1 MKPARLPKLVGLVAS
16 APGAGK
22 DTFFKHLASTGAPVA
37 NIKFAA
43 KLEQEVYGEFMRLRP
58 QDIHWIRHSPTAKD
72 NPFYFLS
79 VNELAPG
86 GYRSWLR
93 EELGFKGLGDPR
105 SIRWHLIQYGTNYV
119 RKHLGKDSYWL
130 DSGMEAARLAHTYRQ
145 TAVITDVRFPNE
157 AEAIRKAGGILVFI
171 DSPWNSNGNG
181 GIADGLIAKEDCHLV
196 VSNIYGKPEAA
207 AEQFLHFIEKG
218 PYND

>member
-22 DTFFKHLASTGAPVA
+22 DTFFKHLAATGAPVA

-43 KLEQEVYGEFMRLRP
+43 KLEQEVYAHFRHLQPADLG
-58 QDIHWIRHSPTAKD
+58 WIRNHPEAKD
-72 NPFYFLS
+72 KPFYFLAAS
-79 VNELAPG
+79 ELKSS
-86 GYRSWLR
+86 GYRDWLYR
-93 EELGFKGLGDPR
+93 NGVDSGAPR
-105 SIRWHLIQYGTNYV
+105 SMRWHLIEYGTNYI
-119 RKHLGKDSYWL
+119 RRYCKMDSYWL
-130 DSGMEAARLAHTYRQ
+130 SAGNAAAQLAHTYGQ

-157 AEAIRKAGGILVFI
+157 AEAIRKAGGLLVFI

-181 GIADGLIAKEDCHLV
+181 GIADGLIQKEDCHLV
-196 VSNIYGKPEAA
+196 VSNVYGKPEAA

-218 PYND
+218 PYRD

>member
-22 DTFFKHLASTGAPVA
+22 DTFFKHLAAKGYPVA
-37 NIKFAA
+37 NIKFAS
-43 KLEQEVYGEFMRLRP
+43 KLEQEVYGEFP
-58 QDIHWIRHSPTAKD
+58 QMALEDLSWIRNDPKAKD
-72 NPFYFLS
+72 QPYRFLS
-79 VNELAPG
+79 IEKTLDWTPYGEWVRRTFEDHKA
-86 GYRSWLR
+86 
-93 EELGFKGLGDPR
+93 PR
-105 SIRWHLIQYGTNYV
+105 SMRWHLIQYGTNYV
-119 RKHLGKDSYWL
+119 RKAAGLDSYWL
-130 DSGMEAARLAHTYRQ
+130 DAGMKAARLAHTYSQ

>member
-22 DTFFKHLASTGAPVA
+22 DTMFLNLKAKGYPVA

-43 KLEQEVYGEFMRLRP
+43 KLEQEVYGEFASMSVEDLS
-58 QDIHWIRHSPTAKD
+58 WIRNDPKAKD
-72 NPFYFLS
+72 RPFHLLS
-79 VNELAPG
+79 IEKTLNWSHYGV
-86 GYRSWLR
+86 WLR
-93 EELGFKGLGDPR
+93 KTIEDHKAPR
-105 SIRWHLIQYGTNYV
+105 SIRWHLIQYGTNFV

-130 DSGMEAARLAHTYRQ
+130 DAGMQAARLAHTYRQ

-157 AEAIRKAGGILVFI
+157 AEAIQKAGGILVFI